1 MTFFKSRH
9 CLLKRADTLHAG
21 ALAAAKEAARA
32 ADPADVRPCIIMGNI
47 HWAAQRHSQAS
58 AEYQSALRGDPT
70 ACPLDLY
77 LKLGSS
83 FLTDGEFEY
92 ARNVYV
98 QASGHIAVCATIVLT
113 AK

>member
-1 MTFFKSRH
+1 
-9 CLLKRADTLHAG
+9 
-21 ALAAAKEAARA
+21 
-32 ADPADVRPCIIMGNI
+32 MGNI

-58 AEYQSALRGDPT
+58 AEYQAGLRGDPT

-77 LKLGSS
+77 LKLGTS

-98 QASGHIAVCATIVLT
+98 QVKQFELEVSTVSSTVSFMFIATCVMCSLAACLIPSSCLSK
-113 AK
+113 ACNIMCML

>member
-1 MTFFKSRH
+1 
-9 CLLKRADTLHAG
+9 
-21 ALAAAKEAARA
+21 
-32 ADPADVRPCIIMGNI
+32 MGNI

-58 AEYQSALRGDPT
+58 AEYQAGLRGDPT

-77 LKLGSS
+77 LNLGTS

-98 QASGHIAVCATIVLT
+98 QVKQFALVVPTDSSTVSFTFIATYVMCALAVCLAPRSCLSKACNIICML
-113 AK
+113 